1 MPWKETSSM
10 DQREQFLADYRR
22 GHFTMQEL
30 CVRYAISRK
39 TGYKWMARVAD
50 EGRRGLVE
58 RSRAPHSCPH

>member
-39 TGYKWMARVAD
+39 TGYKWMAR
-50 EGRRGLVE
+50 R
-58 RSRAPHSCPH
+58 